1 MFLFLLLLLFLP
13 SIPVRGMAEAFFGA
27 TMKTLLGAEFSLL
40 KGRFSV
46 LQFAA
51 ELRTGAL
58 DKTRLD

>member
-13 SIPVRGMAEAFFGA
+13 SIHVIHVRGMAEASFGA

-51 ELRTGAL
+51 ELRL
-58 DKTRLD
+58 EH